1 MERNTQQI
9 QLGIPLTPRMATAFG
24 VTLLTNNFLFVEN

>member
-1 MERNTQQI
+1 MERNTQRI
-9 QLGIPLTPRMATAFG
+9 QLDPLTLRMATAFG